1 MVNGPDASFMF
12 GDNFL
17 VVNSTVTTVDKLQ
30 RRSHI
35 LNYHSTREAQTKGII
50 KFLHMNGNENP
61 SDIVTKSRAYNT
73 WLPLMKPPLFWRD
86 MEFLNGKVV
95 AEGSENR
102 LLTPPLSQAKG
113 TPKQSFKFDLRHF

>member
-1 MVNGPDASFMF
+1 MVNESDASFMF
-12 GDNFL
+12 GDFFL
-17 VVNSTVTTVDKLQ
+17 VVNSTVITAVKIQ
-30 RRSHI
+30 HRYHI
-35 LNYHSTREAQTKGII
+35 INYHCTRESQAKDII
-50 KFLHMNGNENP
+50 KFVHMNGNDNLA
-61 SDIVTKSRAYNT
+61 DIMTKSRAYNT